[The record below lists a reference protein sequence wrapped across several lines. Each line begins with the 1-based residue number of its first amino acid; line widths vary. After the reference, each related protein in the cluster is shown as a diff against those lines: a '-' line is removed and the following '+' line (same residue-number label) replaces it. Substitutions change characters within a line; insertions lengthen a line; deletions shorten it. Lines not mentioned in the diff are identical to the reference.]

1 MPDLSGIVCPLALPL
16 AEDPTGWIPYPQFK
30 GSTAS
35 LPLMGCHVSV
45 LSPGHSPHPPH
56 SHVEEEILLVVS
68 GEAEIVIA
76 ASETDP
82 APRRERLSRGQF
94 SYYPAWQHHTLRNR
108 SDAPVTYLMFKWA
121 GTTAR
126 AGAALEAGIFDARR
140 LLTRVAGE
148 AFSVER
154 LFDAPTG
161 WLNRLHAHTT
171 VLQPG
176 GGYAP
181 HRDGHDVAIVLLEGS
196 IETLGARLS
205 GAGIVYCG
213 RDTLHGMHN
222 PSSVPARYIVFE
234 FETAQPQ
241 GV

>member
-1 MPDLSGIVCPLALPL
+1 MPELTGIVCPLALPL
-16 AEDPTGWIPYPQFK
+16 PEDPGGWVPYSQFK

-56 SHVEEEILLVVS
+56 SHVEEEILLVLS

-82 APRRERLSRGQF
+82 APRRELLSRGQF
-94 SYYPAWQHHTLRNR
+94 SYYPAWQHHTLRNL
-108 SDAPVTYLMFKWA
+108 SQTPVTYLMFKWTGGPAQA
-121 GTTAR
+121 G
-126 AGAALEAGIFDARR
+126 GALTAGIFDARS
-140 LLTRVAGE
+140 LLTRAAGE

-161 WLNRLHAHTT
+161 WLDRLHAHTT

-176 GGYAP
+176 GGYDP
-181 HRDGHDVAIVLLEGS
+181 HRDAHDVAIVLMEGT
-196 IETLGARLS
+196 IETLGNRLS
-205 GAGIVYCG
+205 EAGVVYCA

-222 PSSVPARYIVFE
+222 PGNVAARYLVFE
-234 FETAQPQ
+234 FETSPPQ
-241 GV
+241 AV